1 MQRMSTGSA
10 SARWNLCKSSC
21 ELSPCWYTVETV
33 EYLLQSSSS
42 PYCVAVPA
50 DCWRGH
56 GTSPAW
62 YNVYHHHL
70 QFHCSCTNIQTLQ
83 PFVTW
88 SLTPTVP
95 SLLLL
100 SVLIF
105 SVSSISV
112 WGGDFYLFLEFKQKA
127 APFHN
132 LKFNNS
138 HLYLFLSKDKLI
150 TLNLNKNFSTTRF
163 SLVI

>member
-21 ELSPCWYTVETV
+21 ELSPCWYTGETV

-95 SLLLL
+95 THCCCCLFSFSLYQVFLFEEETF
-100 SVLIF
+100 IF
-105 SVSSISV
+105 SWNSNKKRL
-112 WGGDFYLFLEFKQKA
+112 LF
-127 APFHN
+127 
-132 LKFNNS
+132 
-138 HLYLFLSKDKLI
+138 
-150 TLNLNKNFSTTRF
+150 TT
-163 SLVI
+163 